1 MRHQGAR
8 FLSRAQSRVGAPSGK
23 RNFRIFYYLFAGAA
37 AEGRQHMQLLE
48 KTAFRFLGH
57 RDIPPTHA
65 PASTTI
71 STFTAK
77 SASSKLFLHKPIAD
91 DLFHCG
97 CLLGGIHSG
106 VKHSRPRHLP
116 LSTPSRSTSATAT
129 FTRNAFKAAPVTA
142 SKICSRSNRARA
154 LVVNSGCTNAVTG
167 QQGLL
172 CHKVSLVKHCPYK
185 ILTALRPHG
194 PLTHTLGHGF
204 TAWEAAACV
213 YDDGH
218 LPKVTRVDSP
228 TG

>member
-1 MRHQGAR
+1 
-8 FLSRAQSRVGAPSGK
+8 
-23 RNFRIFYYLFAGAA
+23 
-37 AEGRQHMQLLE
+37 MQLLE

-167 QQGLL
+167 QQGLADAWAMARATD
-172 CHKVSLVKHCPYK
+172 SLLAPAFSPFPSSSPQSFVRTVRSH
-185 ILTALRPHG
+185 IRSGTALQHG
-194 PLTHTLGHGF
+194 RRQHAFMTTDTYPKLRAWTLPLGNGI
-204 TAWEAAACV
+204 
-213 YDDGH
+213 D
-218 LPKVTRVDSP
+218 K
-228 TG
+228 

>member
-23 RNFRIFYYLFAGAA
+23 RNFRIFYYIFAGAA

-167 QQGLL
+167 QQGLADAWAMARATD
-172 CHKVSLVKHCPYK
+172 SLLAP
-185 ILTALRPHG
+185 A
-194 PLTHTLGHGF
+194 F
-204 TAWEAAACV
+204 
-213 YDDGH
+213 
-218 LPKVTRVDSP
+218 SP
-228 TG
+228 FPSSSPQSSSERLVMS

>member
-1 MRHQGAR
+1 
-8 FLSRAQSRVGAPSGK
+8 
-23 RNFRIFYYLFAGAA
+23 
-37 AEGRQHMQLLE
+37 MQLLE
-48 KTAFRFLGH
+48 KMAFRFLGH

-167 QQGLL
+167 QQGLADAWAMARATD
-172 CHKVSLVKHCPYK
+172 SLLAP
-185 ILTALRPHG
+185 AFSPF
-194 PLTHTLGHGF
+194 PSSSPQSSSETL
-204 TAWEAAACV
+204 V
-213 YDDGH
+213 M
-218 LPKVTRVDSP
+218 S
-228 TG
+228 